1 MTAALPELRAHA
13 GTHGAVAPLTPP
25 PCPLKLMQ
33 VSGGRRQVL
42 MTEAAHTVQALAQ
55 APSITPLADPLFVE
69 DFEKLALSES
79 GFASV
84 RPALTPAASGEPFM
98 RAIPFQTISW

>member
-1 MTAALPELRAHA
+1 MFMLP
-13 GTHGAVAPLTPP
+13 PQ
-25 PCPLKLMQ
+25 LMQ

-42 MTEAAHTVQALAQ
+42 VSEASHTIQAQAS

-79 GFASV
+79 GFDSV
-84 RPALTPAASGEPFM
+84 RPALTPAESGEPFM